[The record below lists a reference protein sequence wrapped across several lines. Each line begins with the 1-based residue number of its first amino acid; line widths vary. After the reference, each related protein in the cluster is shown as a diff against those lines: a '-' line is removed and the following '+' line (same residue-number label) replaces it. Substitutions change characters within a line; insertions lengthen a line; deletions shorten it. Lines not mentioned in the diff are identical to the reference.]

1 MPLYDWANGGYIDSF
16 FGGRG
21 GGRGGGE
28 CCFST
33 VGAGVILENRGGI
46 HEFKIMKHCS
56 SGAKRQQ
63 GFTTVV
69 ELYVHNIIG

>member
-1 MPLYDWANGGYIDSF
+1 M
-16 FGGRG
+16 
-21 GGRGGGE
+21 
-28 CCFST
+28 
-33 VGAGVILENRGGI
+33 GAGVILENRGGI
-46 HEFKIMKHCS
+46 HEFKIMKHSS